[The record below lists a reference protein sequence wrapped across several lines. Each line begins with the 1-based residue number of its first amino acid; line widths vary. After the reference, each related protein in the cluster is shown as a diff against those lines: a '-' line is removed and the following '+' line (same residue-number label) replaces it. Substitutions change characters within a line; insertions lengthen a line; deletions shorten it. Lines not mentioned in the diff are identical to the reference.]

1 LVQGIS
7 NGIADKMK
15 SISDVMSNLGKTI
28 SIAFKDS
35 LEKYNGWDEFE
46 NELAEALNDS
56 GVYINNSVVKLNTIL
71 ADSVM
76 KERDARAQYFED
88 YNSGVLTADAAI
100 TKLDVD
106 IKNLQTS
113 TGDFETDTRNL
124 LGAMTDQSTEIN
136 ILTAEYNKL
145 GNQYGYNSDKALDEL
160 KKIQDARDAYQKTGK
175 DILELVDNLK
185 ESEISDINDVNDKL
199 KDALKQRY
207 QDEQDAAE
215 KQINLATDTQTKILQ
230 TKIDALDEQESNLDI
245 QYQDEDDADK
255 RAELE
260 RQLSMHYG
268 AEKKKELQ
276 EELDDLNKTEERR
289 HQKESLDQQKDDLQK
304 QIDQLKEENDTKIK
318 SIEDFYTEKLKDA
331 NIDAEAQKLIVSNNQ
346 SEIISLLKSYGKD
359 YELTGASLGDRL
371 VNGFKGSLTSIS
383 DMISNLK
390 SQINDLSTD
399 VDLSS
404 INSTVVNTNSSV
416 QTNNISLDAIKQ
428 ATQQAVQSIVL
439 VNKTILDGKQLSES
453 TTKYDNVN
461 QGQNLAL
468 AQRGL

>member
-1 LVQGIS
+1 
-7 NGIADKMK
+7 
-15 SISDVMSNLGKTI
+15 
-28 SIAFKDS
+28 
-35 LEKYNGWDEFE
+35 
-46 NELAEALNDS
+46 
-56 GVYINNSVVKLNTIL
+56 
-71 ADSVM
+71 
-76 KERDARAQYFED
+76 
-88 YNSGVLTADAAI
+88 
-100 TKLDVD
+100 
-106 IKNLQTS
+106 
-113 TGDFETDTRNL
+113 
-124 LGAMTDQSTEIN
+124 MTDQSTEIN

-439 VNKTILDGKQLSES
+439 VNKTILDGKQLSEG
-453 TTKYDNVN
+453 TTKYDNIN
-461 QGQNLAL
+461 QGYNLAL
-468 AQRGL
+468 ARRGL